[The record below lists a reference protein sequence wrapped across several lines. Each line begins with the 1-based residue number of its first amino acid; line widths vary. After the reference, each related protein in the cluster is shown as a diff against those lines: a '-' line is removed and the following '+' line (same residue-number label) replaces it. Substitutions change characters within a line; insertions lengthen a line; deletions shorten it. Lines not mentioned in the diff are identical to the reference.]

1 MRPRLKPIDRQ
12 TIVITGATS
21 GNGLAAAR
29 EAVRRGAAVVLA
41 ARNRE
46 ALEAVRRDL
55 ERAGGRVAICSADV
69 SVEADVERIAE
80 AAVAAFGGFDS
91 WVNDAA
97 AATYGAMEKVPM
109 EDHRRIFDVNY
120 HGLLMGSLIA
130 ARHLRSRGGGAIVN
144 LGSVLS
150 DRAMIYQGPYSAT
163 KAAVQAATDALRMEL
178 ERDRAGI
185 AVTLIKPGSINTP
198 YPEHARNYMGTP
210 PRLPPMLYDP
220 QLVAEAIIFACG
232 TPRRQLYVGGSGYL
246 ISLAGRLAPRAT
258 DLAMEAFGVAAQ
270 QKPGDPGDPDKRD
283 NLYEPKA
290 DGESHGDQDVFVRR
304 TSLFLQAQTQPLLL
318 PFVAAAAGAEMAGGL
333 ARTLLQRRPRGTRRG
348 AEGGHSWGRSVIE
361 EKRSMNP
368 NERLSEAEEEARVRD
383 SGSALPEGPEPA
395 AEEMEQAQKEAAEE
409 RESERGYQ

>member
-29 EAVRRGAAVVLA
+29 QAVRRGAAVVLA

-46 ALEAVRRDL
+46 ALETVARDL
-55 ERAGGRVAICSADV
+55 ERAGGRVSICAADV
-69 SVEADVERIAE
+69 AVEADVERIAE
-80 AAVAAFGGFDS
+80 TAVSAFGGFDS

-178 ERDRAGI
+178 EREGAGI
-185 AVTLIKPGSINTP
+185 SVTLIKPGSINTP
-198 YPEHARNYMGTP
+198 YPEHARNYMGAP

-220 QLVAEAIIFACG
+220 ELVAEAIVFACG
-232 TPRRQLYVGGSGYL
+232 TPRRQLYIGGSGYL

-258 DLAMEAFGVAAQ
+258 DLAMEAFGVGAQ
-270 QKPGDPGDPDKRD
+270 QKPGDAGDPAKRD
-283 NLYEPKA
+283 NLYEAKA
-290 DGESHGDQDVFVRR
+290 DGESHGAQDVFVRR

-318 PFVAAAAGAEMAGGL
+318 PLVAAAAGAEMAGGL
-333 ARTLLQRRPRGTRRG
+333 ARSLLQRPRRHRRG
-348 AEGGHSWGRSVIE
+348 SARANPPLRNMIE
-361 EKRSMNP
+361 EKRTM
-368 NERLSEAEEEARVRD
+368 ERKEGTGEAGED
-383 SGSALPEGPEPA
+383 ALVQVEPEPA
-395 AEEMEQAQKEAAEE
+395 QEEMEQAQKDAAEE